1 MCYKCIVSVRLLE
14 RATMAPLLIELKIVL
29 DLSPPV
35 DGAMIAVLAFY
46 YDIPEDE
53 ILVVDA

>member
-1 MCYKCIVSVRLLE
+1 
-14 RATMAPLLIELKIVL
+14 MAPLLIELKIVL